1 MMGTHSTPHP
11 VWEGASTKGVHGFC
25 SPHLPSHPDLLTLPS
40 QLGLVFQGG
49 SLWIVPDTSVQ
60 GVWGGA
66 WKSGTTG
73 CGSGCL
79 SGEGGLPGRVAG
91 AGSYQGGH
99 PPTPDHSSEVARIR
113 LKTDFV
119 LLWQWLS
126 PTLDSAWTMGGLF
139 QGSEASWS
147 EVVPSLTGKE
157 DSGGQQCLSVPVIA
171 GGFYEPV
178 TGLSPAA
185 SLPFCPS
192 LGTYSWGRAVL
203 GVVWARGSGG
213 CSGGRA
219 QLQQELARV
228 ACLLAGWGRWLFWA
242 ERP

>member
-1 MMGTHSTPHP
+1 MMKGTHSTPHP
-11 VWEGASTKGVHGFC
+11 VWVGRCLYRGC
-25 SPHLPSHPDLLTLPS
+25 PWLLTPSAFSSRPSDPALPAWLS
-40 QLGLVFQGG
+40 IPGG
-49 SLWIVPDTSVQ
+49 SLWIVPDTSVH
-60 GVWGGA
+60 GAGGA

-91 AGSYQGGH
+91 AGSCQDGH
-99 PPTPDHSSEVARIR
+99 PPTPRPQLRGGSNQIQDWSCAAVA
-113 LKTDFV
+113 
-119 LLWQWLS
+119 WLS
-126 PTLDSAWTMGGLF
+126 PTLDSAWTMWGLF

-157 DSGGQQCLSVPVIA
+157 DSGRQQCLSVPVIA

-178 TGLSPAA
+178 TGLSPAT
-185 SLPFCPS
+185 SRPFCPS

-203 GVVWARGSGG
+203 GVGAGLWRLQRWPGSASAG
-213 CSGGRA
+213 
-219 QLQQELARV
+219 
-228 ACLLAGWGRWLFWA
+228 ACPCCLPAGWGRWLFWT

>member
-1 MMGTHSTPHP
+1 M
-11 VWEGASTKGVHGFC
+11 W
-25 SPHLPSHPDLLTLPS
+25 
-40 QLGLVFQGG
+40 
-49 SLWIVPDTSVQ
+49 
-60 GVWGGA
+60 
-66 WKSGTTG
+66 
-73 CGSGCL
+73 
-79 SGEGGLPGRVAG
+79 
-91 AGSYQGGH
+91 
-99 PPTPDHSSEVARIR
+99 
-113 LKTDFV
+113 
-119 LLWQWLS
+119 
-126 PTLDSAWTMGGLF
+126 GLF

-185 SLPFCPS
+185 SRPFCPS

-213 CSGGRA
+213 CSSGQA

-228 ACLLAGWGRWLFWA
+228 ACLLAGEGGSSGLKGLELWPSEAGAVWLLEYFSSLLSLCQGLKMLHGA
-242 ERP
+242 LGLV